1 MKWGYT
7 IMKPEILIEIN
18 YYAHRILHEP
28 HYIHATSLTQKERNE

>member
-1 MKWGYT
+1 
-7 IMKPEILIEIN
+7 MKPEILIEIN